1 MCILKNDSEGTAQVI
16 FSDFCNV
23 DAVIKDLT
31 ALNVVETIDQVGDR
45 CLTGA
50 CRSYECQL
58 LARFGKEADIM
69 KNNFVFIVSKCHIF
83 ESYISGQFSISHSTI
98 FVSRLFPC
106 PHTGT
111 FCAFSNRSIL
121 IFFCIDQCDRTGI
134 LFRFFVN
141 ELKDTFCS
149 CKSHD
154 DGIELLCNLHEWLGK
169 ALCKLQ
175 VRSDD
180 TDGNT
185 AHTSN

>member
-1 MCILKNDSEGTAQVI
+1 MCILQNNSKRTAQVV
-16 FSDFCNV
+16 FSNLCNV
-23 DAVIKDLT
+23 DAVITDFT
-31 ALNVVETIDQVGDR
+31 ALNVIETIDQVGNR
-45 CLTGA
+45 CLAGA
-50 CRSYECQL
+50 RRSYECQFL
-58 LARFGKEADIM
+58 TRFGKEADIM
-69 KNNFVFIVSKCHIF
+69 KNNFVFIISKCHIF
-83 ESYISGQFSISHSTI
+83 EPYISGQFRISRRAI

-111 FCAFSNRSIL
+111 FCTFSNRSIL
-121 IFFCIDQCDRTGI
+121 IFFCIDQCDGTGI

-141 ELKDTFCS
+141 ELEDTFCS
-149 CKSHD
+149 GKCHN
-154 DGIELLCNLHEWLGK
+154 DGIKLLCDLHKWLGK